1 MRKAQTPDKKNLFVL
16 GAIGKNLA
24 RWGRTAEA
32 RSVLADL
39 EQRSAH
45 EYVAPTLLAKIHF
58 ALGEPDAGFALL
70 QKAYAERD
78 QSLSFLKTDVDYEG
92 VRSDPRYREMLHRI
106 GL

>member
-1 MRKAQTPDKKNLFVL
+1 MPTLDRKNVFIL

-24 RWGRTAEA
+24 RWGKTAEA

-39 EQRSAH
+39 EQRSTH
-45 EYVAPTLLAKIHF
+45 DYVAPTLLAKLHF
-58 ALGEPDAGFALL
+58 ALGETGPGFALL
-70 QKAYAERD
+70 QKALAERD

-92 VRSDPRYREMLHRI
+92 VRSDPRYGEMLRRI